1 MCKHVVRALA
11 LGPCRPVHMSAIKR
25 RFRAGKLISYLHA
38 TRRYRVGN
46 LLLCLCECTYECACV
61 HMCVR
66 AHACV
71 CVCVCVCVARVWACI
86 WLCVCVCVSV
96 YASACLSTRSS
107 LLSDARVTYSGSQL
121 PAHTTRYVR
130 PELAS
135 SCLSMHNTS
144 HWLAPVAA

>member
-1 MCKHVVRALA
+1 MCKHVVRGLA
-11 LGPCRPVHMSAIKR
+11 LGPCRPVHTSAIKR

-46 LLLCLCECTYECACV
+46 LVLCSCECTYACACV
-61 HMCVR
+61 HTCVC
-66 AHACV
+66 AYACV
-71 CVCVCVCVARVWACI
+71 CVCVCVCVARVCVCI
-86 WLCVCVCVSV
+86 RLCVYVCVSV
-96 YASACLSTRSS
+96 SASACLSTRSS

-144 HWLAPVAA
+144 HWLASVAA